1 MDRAVVP
8 ELSGMIEDDAEFTA
22 PARSGVNRAV
32 VGRDRVGHAVI
43 VERPD
48 GRRPDRNADRR
59 WREGV
64 AADDDDIGRRRSVAA
79 AGSGISV
86 RIRPV
91 VVPVAIAVIVVV
103 VTVAGPIAAPVPP
116 LVALVIAVSI

>member
-8 ELSGMIEDDAEFTA
+8 ELSGMIQDDAEFPAA
-22 PARSGVNRAV
+22 PRSGVNGAV

-64 AADDDDIGRRRSVAA
+64 AADDDAIGRRRSVAA
-79 AGSGISV
+79 AGFGVSV
-86 RIRPV
+86 GIRPV
-91 VVPVAIAVIVVV
+91 VVPVAIAVSVLVVM
-103 VTVAGPIAAPVPP
+103 VTGPIAAPVAP
-116 LVALVIAVSI
+116 LVALVIAVS